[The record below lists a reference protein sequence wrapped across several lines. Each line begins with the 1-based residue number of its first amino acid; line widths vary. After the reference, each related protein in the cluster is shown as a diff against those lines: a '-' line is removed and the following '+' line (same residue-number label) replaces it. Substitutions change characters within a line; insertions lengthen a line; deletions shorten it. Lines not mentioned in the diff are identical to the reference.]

1 MNRIKRRERLL
12 IGILVV
18 VIMIGALALIRS
30 QPWGRLDLRPIKPN
44 TPDWIV

>member
-18 VIMIGALALIRS
+18 VIMVGALALIRS

-44 TPDWIV
+44 TH